1 VKSLLARAE
10 GVQLCGLTLAAG
22 VHAAAAEADLQ
33 VHLVAQVRGDARLRS
48 RSARLDGLLR
58 SGYLLVTPA
67 GEALEWRVGE
77 SLQAYGL
84 LLPSGFLGVLAA
96 AGSALPAV
104 AESPPRFDPACE
116 HLAGLIR
123 LQSGIPGALD
133 ATFVDGIARMVVGH
147 LARCWAVAAPTLDDV
162 GRLSPTE
169 LARLQAHVDA
179 HLEQRL
185 SVEDLARV
193 LDLGYASFARRL
205 KAAIGLNP
213 MQYLIQRRVECCK
226 RLLTDPQWTLADI
239 AYRAGFSNQAHFSTT
254 FRAQLGVT
262 PSEFRQ
268 RLRLGVDGVTP

>member
-1 VKSLLARAE
+1 MKSLLARAE
-10 GVQLCGLTLAAG
+10 GIRLCSLTLAAG
-22 VHAAAAEADLQ
+22 VHAAAAEAELQ

-48 RSARLDGLLR
+48 RSARGDGLLR
-58 SGYLLVTPA
+58 SGYLVVTPP

-84 LLPSGFLGVLAA
+84 ALQPRFLETLAA
-96 AGSALPAV
+96 SGGALP
-104 AESPPRFDPACE
+104 EMPELPPRFDPACE

-133 ATFVDGIARMVVGH
+133 ATFVDGIARMVVCH
-147 LARCWAVAAPTLDDV
+147 LARCWAVAAPVVDD
-162 GRLSPTE
+162 GLRLSPAE
-169 LARLQAHVDA
+169 IASLQAHVDA

-193 LDLGYASFARRL
+193 LGLGYASFARRL
-205 KAAIGLNP
+205 KATVGLNP

-226 RLLTDPQWTLADI
+226 RLLTEPQWTLADI

-268 RLRLGVDGVTP
+268 RLRLGADGVTA

>member
-1 VKSLLARAE
+1 MKSLLARAE
-10 GVQLCGLTLAAG
+10 GIQLHSLSLAGG
-22 VHAAAAEADLQ
+22 VHAAAAEPDLQ

-84 LLPSGFLGVLAA
+84 TLHPEFPARVTGSGPSLPMTPML
-96 AGSALPAV
+96 
-104 AESPPRFDPACE
+104 PPRFDPACE

-123 LQSGIPGALD
+123 LQSSLPGALES
-133 ATFVDGIARMVVGH
+133 TFLDGIARMVIGH
-147 LARCWAVAAPTLDDV
+147 LARCWTVSTPPPDDG
-162 GRLSPTE
+162 GRLSAE
-169 LARLQAHVDA
+169 DIAVLQAHVDS

-185 SVEDLARV
+185 SVEDLAQV
-193 LDLGYASFARRL
+193 LGLSYASFARRL
-205 KAAIGLNP
+205 KSTVGLNP
-213 MQYLIQRRVECCK
+213 MQYLIQRRIECCK
-226 RLLTDPQWTLADI
+226 RLLTEPQWTLAEI

-254 FRAQLGVT
+254 FRAQLGIT

-268 RLRLGVDGVTP
+268 RLRPGVDGVSA